1 MRQKRLP
8 DDKLIFNT
16 LRWGLM
22 DTSHSGTGE
31 SFVIA
36 LRRRMSNAM
45 KEFFETMQNFLY
57 FSLRSFGAMVWAKR
71 YWSDITTQMYFAG
84 TASLAIVVVS
94 SISIGSLLTM
104 EVGNQLE
111 SFGAKTLTGR
121 ATALSVIR
129 EMAPMVTGLM
139 LAARVGASF
148 ASELGA
154 MKISEQIDALRAF
167 GTDPIAKLV
176 MPRLM
181 ASLIMFLP
189 LTAVSSALGLLA
201 GSFIAQ
207 GYHNI
212 DAGFYWN
219 SVLAPLEFHDF
230 LVGFVKPPVFAV
242 AITLVS
248 CFNGFS
254 ATGGT
259 VGVGQSTVKGIVV
272 SSGLVLLL
280 NFYISK
286 LVLENL

>member
-1 MRQKRLP
+1 
-8 DDKLIFNT
+8 
-16 LRWGLM
+16 M
-22 DTSHSGTGE
+22 DISQSGTSE
-31 SFVIA
+31 SFVVA
-36 LRRRMSNAM
+36 YRRKMSDAM
-45 KEFFETMQNFLY
+45 KDFFETMQNFLY
-57 FSLRSFGAMVWAKR
+57 FSLRSFGAMVWFKR
-71 YWSDITTQMYFAG
+71 YWSDITTQMYAAG
-84 TASLAIVVVS
+84 TSSIAIVLVS
-94 SISIGSLLTM
+94 SISIGCLLTM

-139 LAARVGASF
+139 LSARVGASF

-176 MPRLM
+176 MPRLV
-181 ASLIMFLP
+181 AALFMFLP
-189 LTAVSSALGLLA
+189 LTAVSTAVGLVG
-201 GSFIAQ
+201 GSLVAQ

-212 DAGFYWN
+212 DPGFYWN

-230 LVGFVKPPVFAV
+230 FVGFIKPPVFAI

-259 VGVGQSTVKGIVV
+259 VGVGKSTVKGIVV

>member
-1 MRQKRLP
+1 MNAEF
-8 DDKLIFNT
+8 I
-16 LRWGLM
+16 
-22 DTSHSGTGE
+22 
-31 SFVIA
+31 IA
-36 LRRRMSNAM
+36 YRRRLSDGA
-45 KEFFETMQNFLY
+45 KEFFETMQNFLF
-57 FSLRSFGAMVWAKR
+57 FSLRSFGAMVWMKR
-71 YWSDITTQMYFAG
+71 YWSDITTQMYASG
-84 TASLAIVVVS
+84 TSSIVIVLVS
-94 SISIGSLLTM
+94 SISIGCLLTM

-176 MPRLM
+176 MPRLV
-181 ASLIMFLP
+181 ATLIMFLP
-189 LTAVSSALGLLA
+189 LTAVSCAVGLVG
-201 GSFIAQ
+201 GSFVAQ

-212 DAGFYWN
+212 DPGFYWN

-254 ATGGT
+254 ASGGT